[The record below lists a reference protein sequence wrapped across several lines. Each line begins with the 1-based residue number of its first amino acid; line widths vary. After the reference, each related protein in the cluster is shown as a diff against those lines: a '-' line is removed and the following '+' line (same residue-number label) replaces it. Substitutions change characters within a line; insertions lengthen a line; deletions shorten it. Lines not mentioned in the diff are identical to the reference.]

1 MHFQTYLCTM
11 GIKGSQKQVMKIIST
26 KNKQFFFVK
35 IFVKNVQ
42 LCNMLGLNSG
52 TISYSNHFVYL
63 ITRYSTNW
71 PFFLVN

>member
-35 IFVKNVQ
+35 NVQ

-52 TISYSNHFVYL
+52 TISYRNHFVYL